1 MDKFLNSDHLGKLA
15 DKFLDVV
22 SSLGIKIIT
31 CILIYYIGRLIIR
44 WIERIFKKILQR
56 KDIDQSVKTFLNSL
70 IDIILK
76 IMLFFPII
84 GILGIETTSFAAL
97 IASAGL
103 AVGMAMKDNLGN
115 FAGGV
120 MILFNKPIKVGDYIS
135 AQGQDGVVKSIGIL
149 YTVMTTLD
157 NKTIFVPNGPLSTGS
172 IVNFSTQ
179 ETRRVDITVGVAYG
193 SSVPHVKETLHG
205 IIASDPDILQEP
217 APLVALTK
225 LNDASVDFI
234 IRVWTKSSNYWA
246 VYFRLN
252 EKIYETFN
260 EKNIDIPFPQLTVH
274 MAKE

>member
-1 MDKFLNSDHLGKLA
+1 MEKFLNSGHLEKLA
-15 DKFLDVV
+15 DKFIEIV

-31 CILIYYIGRLIIR
+31 CIIIYYVGRLIIR
-44 WIERIFKKILQR
+44 WIERIVKKVLER

-70 IDIILK
+70 IDIVLK

-135 AQGQDGVVKSIGIL
+135 AQGQDGTVKSIGIL

-157 NKTIFVPNGPLSTGS
+157 NRTIFVPNGPLSTGS
-172 IVNFSTQ
+172 IVNFSAQ
-179 ETRRVDITVGVAYG
+179 EMRRVDLTIGVAYG
-193 SSVPHVKETLHG
+193 SSAPHVKETLYG
-205 IIASDPDILQEP
+205 IINSDPDILKEP
-217 APLVALTK
+217 APLVALIK
-225 LNDASVDFI
+225 LNDASVDFVV
-234 IRVWTKSSNYWA
+234 RVWTKTSNYWA